1 MMLLMVMENA
11 YVYVYDDDAG
21 GYEMD
26 DDDDIMNDDDGVMN
40 DDDGRKLTY

>member
-1 MMLLMVMENA
+1 MMLLMVMDNA

-21 GYEMD
+21 GYDMD
-26 DDDDIMNDDDGVMN
+26 DDVMNDDDGVMN